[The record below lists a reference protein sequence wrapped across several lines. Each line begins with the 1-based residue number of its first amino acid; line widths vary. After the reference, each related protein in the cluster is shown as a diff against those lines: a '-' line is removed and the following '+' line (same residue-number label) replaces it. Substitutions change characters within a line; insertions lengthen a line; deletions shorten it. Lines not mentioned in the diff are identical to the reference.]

1 MKTKSKVGL
10 GVILA
15 LGVTAGMV
23 LFVDL
28 DYSRYADTVTDTITE
43 TVTETAQ
50 AVSVEIEQIPK
61 IKVFTGCADLY
72 AEIEALTELYDTEL
86 KYKTIGE
93 NQWFFEKTKEF
104 NPIILEHNCQEWW
117 MAQQ

>member
-28 DYSRYADTVTDTITE
+28 DYSRYANEVTETITE
-43 TVTETAQ
+43 TTQ
-50 AVSVEIEQIPK
+50 QVSIEIDEIPK
-61 IKVFTGCADLY
+61 IKVFLGCADLY
-72 AEIEALTELYDTEL
+72 AEIEALAELYDTEL
-86 KYKTIGE
+86 KYKTIVE
-93 NQWFFEKTKEF
+93 NQEFFEKRNEY
-104 NPIILEHNCQEWW
+104 NAIILEHNCQEWW
-117 MAQQ
+117 IAQQ